1 VHVNLGGEPERD
13 DSGLPPVDIEIPDD
27 ARELDRDVQ
36 AYHREQRALR
46 RHLRR
51 RRLRWPLSS
60 DGMVMPLL
68 AGCLVFAL
76 IAAVLLTV
84 FTATSSDVAGQRSAA
99 PPRSPAVSAPASPA
113 VSAASPAATPAG
125 SPAASAAGSPAASAA
140 ATAPAVRTVA
150 RLPDAAIDVGGRNLA
165 LRNVTAS
172 VLALVPPRC
181 ACAAAL
187 RQLIEQA
194 ARARVTLYLVGT
206 DAGVAALRR
215 IAAGAGA
222 AKPRVADD
230 HKNVLR
236 TTYRPSGLTAI
247 MVKADGSVALASGLQ
262 PGLRLA
268 SEFRNLQP
276 SPSPSTSR

>member
-1 VHVNLGGEPERD
+1 VNLGGEPERD
-13 DSGLPPVDIEIPDD
+13 DFGLPPVDIEIPDD

-51 RRLRWPLSS
+51 RRLRGPLSS

-84 FTATSSDVAGQRSAA
+84 FTASSSDVAGPRSSA
-99 PPRSPAVSAPASPA
+99 PPRTPAVSARPSPAVSAP
-113 VSAASPAATPAG
+113 VSATTPAG
-125 SPAASAAGSPAASAA
+125 SAASAP
-140 ATAPAVRTVA
+140 ATAAPGVRTVA
-150 RLPDAAIDVGGRNLA
+150 RLPDAAIDVDGRNLA
-165 LRNVTAS
+165 LRKVTAS
-172 VLALVPPRC
+172 VLALVPRQC
-181 ACAAAL
+181 TCTAAL
-187 RQLIEQA
+187 HQLIKQA

-206 DAGVAALRR
+206 DAAVAVLRR

-222 AKPRVADD
+222 ARPRVADD
-230 HKNVLR
+230 HQNVLR

-247 MVKADGSVALASGLQ
+247 MVKADGSVALAAGLR

-268 SEFRNLQP
+268 GEFRRLQTSP
-276 SPSPSTSR
+276 SPSPSS